1 MNFENSLKIQCNSN
15 EELYKVQSSLNKRD
29 IILTIINK
37 LLELC
42 NLNQKIQTNLIKTT
56 KIKKNTEFYYI
67 IYLFY
72 NIFSDK
78 IPEEI
83 LNSFN
88 YLSSSGESFKSM
100 TIFELSKKFN
110 YLIEKLFKT
119 NSNKNHMI
127 LYFDNGLKIYKFIF
141 MFNIKL

>member
-110 YLIEKLFKT
+110 YLIEKLFIKKL
-119 NSNKNHMI
+119 NKNKI
-127 LYFDNGLKIYKFIF
+127 LL
-141 MFNIKL
+141 